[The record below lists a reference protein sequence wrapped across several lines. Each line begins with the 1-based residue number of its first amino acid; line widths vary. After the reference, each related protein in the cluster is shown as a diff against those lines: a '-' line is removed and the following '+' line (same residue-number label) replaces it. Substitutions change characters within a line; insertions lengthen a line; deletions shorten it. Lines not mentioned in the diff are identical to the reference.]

1 MLRLY
6 DYAASGNCYKA
17 RLLLALLGRDYE
29 RVPVDI
35 FAGDTLTEEYGRL
48 NPLRETPVL
57 ELDDGTV
64 ITQSNAIV
72 WYLAEGTPFLPAT
85 AVDRALVAAWLFFE
99 QERVMSGIGSARFR
113 LITGRGADVVPARLA
128 LGRSALETL
137 EAHLAG
143 RDYLVGDRCTIA
155 DIAVFAYAH
164 VAPDAGLDL
173 GDYPAVAA
181 WLGRIERQ
189 PGFVN
194 DLLPYPDNAR
204 EGRSR
209 SIYDT

>member
-1 MLRLY
+1 MTLDELVAREAIRDLIARYNHAGDRGLLRT
-6 DYAASGNCYKA
+6 GH
-17 RLLLALLGRDYE
+17 RLL
-29 RVPVDI
+29 V
-35 FAGDTLTEEYGRL
+35 
-48 NPLRETPVL
+48 
-57 ELDDGTV
+57 
-64 ITQSNAIV
+64 Q
-72 WYLAEGTPFLPAT
+72 
-85 AVDRALVAAWLFFE
+85 
-99 QERVMSGIGSARFR
+99 
-113 LITGRGADVVPARLA
+113 VV
-128 LGRSALETL
+128 
-137 EAHLAG
+137 
-143 RDYLVGDRCTIA
+143 
-155 DIAVFAYAH
+155 IAVFAYAH